1 MYGKRQGKKV
11 IRILWAICV
20 IPLII
25 GIILLTVSTE
35 TTEYSTDE
43 YWVAQDYH
51 HVYERYS
58 GQIVNYIEDNETC
71 KIDGDT
77 IIVQKRGGGYLWGGI
92 ITGFFGLATLGCI
105 WGSISTSNWWFE
117 WQKKHNF

>member
-1 MYGKRQGKKV
+1 MEKDEGKKV
-11 IRILWAICV
+11 IRILWAVCV

-25 GIILLTVSTE
+25 GIILLIVSTE

-71 KIDGDT
+71 KIDGDI
-77 IIVQKRGGGYLWGGI
+77 IIV
-92 ITGFFGLATLGCI
+92 
-105 WGSISTSNWWFE
+105 
-117 WQKKHNF
+117 KK

>member
-1 MYGKRQGKKV
+1 MINNKDKK
-11 IRILWAICV
+11 ILIIVDLICI

-25 GIILLTVSTE
+25 GIILLISSTK

-58 GQIVNYIEDNETC
+58 GKIVNYIEDDETC

-77 IIVQKRGGGYLWGGI
+77 IIVKKRGAGYTWGTVL
-92 ITGFFGLATLGCI
+92 TGFFGLATIGCVV
-105 WGSISTSNWWFE
+105 GGISTSDWWLE
-117 WQKKHNF
+117 WQQKHNF

>member
-1 MYGKRQGKKV
+1 MKV
-11 IRILWAICV
+11 EKVTKIFGAVCV
-20 IPLII
+20 IPLIV
-25 GIILLTVSTE
+25 GIILIEVSTT

-58 GQIVNYIEDNETC
+58 GRIVDYIEDNETC

-77 IIVQKRGGGYLWGGI
+77 IIVKKRGGGYRWGIGI
-92 ITGFFGLATLGCI
+92 TVFFGLCTAGFI
-105 WGSISTSNWWFE
+105 WDSISTSDWWLE
-117 WQKKHNF
+117 WREKHKF

>member
-1 MYGKRQGKKV
+1 MEKDKSK
-11 IRILWAICV
+11 ITIKILWAVCV

-25 GIILLTVSTE
+25 GIIILTLSVE

-58 GQIVNYIEDNETC
+58 GKIVDYIEDNETC
-71 KIDGDT
+71 KIDGDK
-77 IIVQKRGGGYLWGGI
+77 IIVKKKTNGYIWGGI
-92 ITGFFGLATLGCI
+92 LTGLFGLCMAGCI
-105 WGSISTSNWWFE
+105 WGSISTSDWWLE
-117 WQKKHNF
+117 WRKEHNF